1 MDPGDTSLEH
11 GLHGVVG
18 SNDDLAGAGTDNRA
32 SALQGFPPQQ
42 LHPSSQ
48 HHDQQQHSQKQQQQQ
63 QQQQPPQPQQH
74 TSGQTG
80 IAAGSGIQAVS
91 APAAGTTTAVLAQQI
106 PRTASGDG
114 SSAIAGAGIPD
125 RHGFAPIHMLSQ
137 HQQQPQQPQQPHYPN
152 TSTAAQRSPIQYQ
165 HQQQQPQ
172 ATPATGT
179 GGQPHGRTP
188 ATASPSSSTAGATP
202 VAAANAPAN
211 GGRTKTKVAYR
222 FDVRSDIQMLD
233 RILAKLPFRAGH
245 GHTMRAWASVAESLN
260 DEEFGGRPLVDGA
273 GVKRRFDALLDSF
286 RRGEMDVLRSSGSEA
301 EHDQRNNL
309 IAQIADESSSVTST
323 PVGRGGSLNHATGS
337 GASPETWALAGL
349 GGDGGAGSPAGI
361 AAGQAVSRSGSA
373 MSIIDPAS
381 PASASA
387 GAGTGGGGVQGPSAN
402 STPAA
407 ASSSAS
413 GRPITAAARS
423 FLEDFTGI
431 FLGSQ
436 HGGGTP
442 GDASTPGRMDA
453 EADDASRGPKRQR
466 LLGGAAAP
474 ELSFAVS
481 ALSSTSSS
489 SSASP
494 TATNE
499 AAIVSAVVARIAAA
513 LERRD
518 RREAERV
525 ELERE
530 ERRLAREQSEVMLRV
545 MTGLASHIGFLSP
558 TADLDDHIQKDPTD
572 AIPGSK

>member
-1 MDPGDTSLEH
+1 MDPADA
-11 GLHGVVG
+11 GLGGGLDGASG
-18 SNDDLAGAGTDNRA
+18 SSRPGGDDLANARAGKQLSEVHEHA
-32 SALQGFPPQQ
+32 QQ
-42 LHPSSQ
+42 IHTPSF
-48 HHDQQQHSQKQQQQQ
+48 HHHAQLQHSQHQQQQNQ
-63 QQQQPPQPQQH
+63 QPQPQQY
-74 TSGQTG
+74 TTGQARIT
-80 IAAGSGIQAVS
+80 AGSGIQTAQALVTDVTVS
-91 APAAGTTTAVLAQQI
+91 ASAVLSQQI
-106 PRTASGDG
+106 PRTASSDG

-125 RHGFAPIHMLSQ
+125 GHGFVPAHMLGQQ
-137 HQQQPQQPQQPHYPN
+137 HHQQPHYPN
-152 TSTAAQRSPIQYQ
+152 TSTAAQRSPMQYQ

-172 ATPATGT
+172 ATPATGA

-188 ATASPSSSTAGATP
+188 LPASPSSSTAGATP
-202 VAAANAPAN
+202 VAAATAPAN
-211 GGRTKTKVAYR
+211 GSRTKTKVAYR

-245 GHTMRAWASVAESLN
+245 GNTMRAWASVAESLN

-309 IAQIADESSSVTST
+309 IAQIADEV
-323 PVGRGGSLNHATGS
+323 S
-337 GASPETWALAGL
+337 GP
-349 GGDGGAGSPAGI
+349 
-361 AAGQAVSRSGSA
+361 AVSRSGSA

-387 GAGTGGGGVQGPSAN
+387 VTGDGGGGVHGPSAN

-407 ASSSAS
+407 AASSAS
-413 GRPITAAARS
+413 ARPITAAARS

-442 GDASTPGRMDA
+442 GEASTPGRMDA

-466 LLGGAAAP
+466 LLGGAGGP
-474 ELSFAVS
+474 DLSFAVS

-494 TATNE
+494 TAANE

-518 RREAERV
+518 RREAERI

-558 TADLDDHIQKDPTD
+558 TAELDDHIQKDSTD
-572 AIPGSK
+572 AIVGSK